1 MCKKNCCRG
10 VALSDSLVENFAREV
25 VVRLGCLAAP
35 VPRREWVSVGPAV
48 PKGLLALCFDY
59 RAIGTTVIQ

>member
-1 MCKKNCCRG
+1 M
-10 VALSDSLVENFAREV
+10 SDSLVENFAREV